1 MSSFGYRVPIEKS
14 VAGLIALE
22 GGSRRCLFVSNL
34 EGGLVSSRLRVFIS
48 STMKDLGDARRAV
61 AGRLRSLNVEPVNAE
76 DMHPDGA
83 SSWDAIRSEI
93 ETSHLFILLSGD
105 SYGWVPKD
113 GPGAGEGR
121 SVTHMEAR
129 FANSIGLPILP
140 FFKRL
145 SYDSPRDTADAKGR
159 DAFRR
164 EVGDWE
170 FGCFRQEYDWID
182 DLERKVGDAVL
193 DLFQRSLLRESAERR
208 SANRGSSSRLGKTQ
222 NGGAVSIPEG
232 YVGRNPILFAGAGVS
247 ASAGLPTAGV
257 MVELFGSRLSLGI
270 SGESILARHRFADV
284 AFAVERRLGRKALE
298 QSVVQGFDVV
308 QGVVPTAGHLAAV
321 ASFRHIITT
330 NYDNL
335 FERACIARGIRYNV
349 RSPGIEA
356 RGEGD
361 QLTIFQLD
369 GSVSN
374 PSSLVV
380 TEQDAVKA
388 RSDSGYWRNVAE
400 AIGDQPII
408 VIGHSLRDENA
419 RRVLL
424 ERGNGSGL
432 YVSITHDPLDDIL
445 RERFNLT
452 QVVATAD
459 DFLQSYE
466 AASLRSLDGHS
477 DLRRSL
483 QRSKKK
489 QRIKRRHRHV

>member
-1 MSSFGYRVPIEKS
+1 
-14 VAGLIALE
+14 
-22 GGSRRCLFVSNL
+22 
-34 EGGLVSSRLRVFIS
+34 
-48 STMKDLGDARRAV
+48 MKDLGDARRAV
-61 AGRLRSLNVEPVNAE
+61 AARLRSLNVEPVNAE
-76 DMHPDGA
+76 DMHPDGT

-121 SVTHMEAR
+121 SVTHMEAC

-164 EVGDWE
+164 EVSDWE
-170 FGCFRQEYDWID
+170 FGRFRQEFDWID
-182 DLERKVGDAVL
+182 ELEGKVGDAVL

-208 SANRGSSSRLGKTQ
+208 SANRGSSRFGKTQ

-232 YVGRNPILFAGAGVS
+232 FVGRDPVLFAGAGVS
-247 ASAGLPTAGV
+247 VSAGLPTANV
-257 MVELFGSRLSLGI
+257 MVELFGSRLSLGVA
-270 SGESILARHRFADV
+270 GESILARHRFADV
-284 AFAVERRLGRKALE
+284 AFAVERRLGRVALE
-298 QSVVQGFDVV
+298 QTVVQAFDVV

-335 FERACIARGIRYNV
+335 FERACIARGIPYNV
-349 RSPGIEA
+349 RSPSIEA

-369 GSVSN
+369 GSVSD

-380 TEQDAVKA
+380 TERDALRA
-388 RSDSGYWRNVAE
+388 RSDSSYWRNVAE
-400 AIGDQPII
+400 AIGARPVI

-424 ERGNGSGL
+424 ERGSGAGL
-432 YVSITHDPLDDIL
+432 YVSITHDPMDDIL
-445 RERFNLT
+445 RERFNLR
-452 QVVATAD
+452 QFVATAD

-466 AASLRSLDGHS
+466 AALRDAGAPP
-477 DLRRSL
+477 
-483 QRSKKK
+483 SKPP
-489 QRIKRRHRHV
+489 RDVES